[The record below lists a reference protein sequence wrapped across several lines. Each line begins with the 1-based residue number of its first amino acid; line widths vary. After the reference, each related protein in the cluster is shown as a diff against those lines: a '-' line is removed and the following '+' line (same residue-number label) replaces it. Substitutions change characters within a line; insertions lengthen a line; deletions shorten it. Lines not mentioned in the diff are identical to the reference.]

1 MRLSHQLLLAMS
13 LTTVVAIGAT
23 SYTGIK
29 AASGS
34 LEEAYNEKLAAI
46 ADGRRNQLETF
57 FKGVDDNL
65 GSLANNDSMLAAL
78 NMFKMGIEQVKAEN
92 PAEAIKGLYD
102 FKGEQ
107 VDLFKY
113 YKETGLTGYSTQLKK
128 FGPTLKQFAADNSLG
143 DLYLVNKNGVVVY
156 SAIANAELGTNLID
170 GDFSSSSIGQLYS
183 NLVKDSEAKAAAA
196 AEASDADKDG
206 TTEIQD
212 NVGVAKTKAIQ
223 LQDFA
228 PYSVQGNKPVA
239 FVGIP
244 VTDEDFFFYGAIIAQ
259 LSEERIAQILNNG
272 TGLGN
277 TGETVLLR
285 EDGTFLTDSLKTEAI
300 DPLVTKIDISGI
312 GAIEGRDIISG
323 KLSGYRDI
331 EAMAAFAKVSYGSA
345 PWKVAAIVD
354 NNEALQGATT
364 MRWWILSVALI
375 ALLAA
380 VGFAFWFAR
389 SLTRPINAAIDNMHE
404 LSNGNTD
411 FELRGENR
419 KDEVGDIVR
428 SIEHFRKSE
437 IDKLRMEEESV
448 ANRDRSE
455 KERLANESEKQRQ
468 AEEVSLT
475 VDELAQGLEVLAS
488 GDLVTTLDN
497 PFMEGM
503 EPVRQ
508 NFNSSVAKL
517 RETLSG
523 ISNTAG
529 LIRDDS
535 NEISSAT
542 DDLSRRTESQAAAL
556 EEAAA
561 ALTELTENVRSASE
575 QAAEAA
581 SLAQSAKTDTDQSS
595 EVVSNAMS
603 AMSRIE
609 TASSDISGIIN
620 VIDEIAF
627 QTNLLALN
635 AGVEAARAGE
645 AGKGFAVVAQEVRE
659 LAGRSAEAAKE
670 IKSLINTSNTEVG
683 EGVKLVKKTGEV
695 LEKISGQVATIEER
709 IAAVATGASEQ
720 LGGIETVNTTVNEMD
735 QRIQQNA
742 AMAEETTAATTRLV
756 DEINQ
761 LSEMVQSFRISEQNA
776 KARASQTA
784 NSATSTSAP
793 APSTTAK
800 AKPIAQSNPTVQAK
814 PVEQANQLK
823 NMATRMKTTSQS
835 KPAAAKQ
842 EWEDDDSSWDEF
854 KKPK

>member
-29 AASGS
+29 VASGS
-34 LEEAYNEKLAAI
+34 LEEAYNEKLSAI

-57 FKGVDDNL
+57 FQGVNDNL
-65 GSLANNDSMLAAL
+65 SSLAKNDSMSAAL

-92 PAEAIKGLYD
+92 PADAIKGLYE
-102 FKGEQ
+102 FKGAKE
-107 VDLFKY
+107 DLFKY
-113 YKETGLTGYSTQLKK
+113 YKETGLTGYGTQLSK
-128 FGPTLKQFAADNSLG
+128 FGPLLKQFAADNSLG

-156 SAIANAELGTNLID
+156 SAAANAEISTNLDD
-170 GDFSSSSIGQLYS
+170 GPFTQTALGSLYAQLK
-183 NLVKDSEAKAAAA
+183 KDSADNAAALEA
-196 AEASDADKDG
+196 ATESGTDQIQEQTGTAQEKTVRLADF
-206 TTEIQD
+206 E
-212 NVGVAKTKAIQ
+212 
-223 LQDFA
+223 
-228 PYSVQGNKPVA
+228 PYSLLNEKPVA

-244 VTDEDFFFYGAIIAQ
+244 VTDAKHFFFGAIIAQ
-259 LSEERIAQILNNG
+259 LSEERIAQILNND
-272 TGLGN
+272 TGLGT

-285 EDGTFLTDSLKTEAI
+285 NDGTLLSDSSKTAAI
-300 DPLVTKIDISGI
+300 DPLVTKIDLSPI
-312 GAIEGRDIISG
+312 GSIEGREIVSG
-323 KLSGYRDI
+323 ILNGYRDM
-331 EAMAAFAKVSYGSA
+331 ETMAAVAKVSYGSA
-345 PWKVAAIVD
+345 PWQVAAIVD
-354 NNEALQGATT
+354 HNEALQGATT
-364 MRWWILSVALI
+364 MRNWILSVAMV

-380 VGFAFWFAR
+380 LGFAFWFAR

-411 FELRGENR
+411 FELRGDTR

-428 SIEHFRKSE
+428 SIEHFRQSE
-437 IDKLRMEEESV
+437 IDKLRMEEESI
-448 ANRDRSE
+448 ANRDRGE
-455 KERLANESEKQRQ
+455 KEREANEAEKQRQ
-468 AEEVSLT
+468 TEEVSQT
-475 VDELAQGLEVLAS
+475 VAELAKGLEVLAG

-508 NFNSSVAKL
+508 NFNGSVAKL

-659 LAGRSAEAAKE
+659 LAQRSATAAKE
-670 IKSLINTSNTEVG
+670 IKELITRSGAQVQS
-683 EGVKLVKKTGEV
+683 GVDLVAETGEALKSIV
-695 LEKISGQVATIEER
+695 KFVTEMNEHVHKIDDAAQEQASGLKEINR
-709 IAAVATGASEQ
+709 AVNSIDEGT
-720 LGGIETVNTTVNEMD
+720 
-735 QRIQQNA
+735 QQNA
-742 AMAEETTAATTRLV
+742 AMAEEVTASGHTLSQEVQELNAL
-756 DEINQ
+756 
-761 LSEMVQSFRISEQNA
+761 LSEFQLNGTGSTATEHY
-776 KARASQTA
+776 KAA
-784 NSATSTSAP
+784 
-793 APSTTAK
+793 
-800 AKPIAQSNPTVQAK
+800 
-814 PVEQANQLK
+814 
-823 NMATRMKTTSQS
+823 
-835 KPAAAKQ
+835 
-842 EWEDDDSSWDEF
+842 
-854 KKPK
+854 

>member
-34 LEEAYNEKLAAI
+34 LEEANNEKLSAI

-57 FKGVDDNL
+57 FMGVDDNL
-65 GSLANNDSMLAAL
+65 SSLANNDSMLAAL
-78 NMFKMGIEQVKAEN
+78 NMFKMGIEQVKAED
-92 PAEAIKGLYD
+92 PAGAIKGLYN

-107 VDLFKY
+107 QDLFKY

-128 FGPTLKQFAADNSLG
+128 FGPLLKKFTADNSLG

-156 SAIANAELGTNLID
+156 SSVANAELSTSLID
-170 GDFSSSSIGQLYS
+170 GPFAQTSLGTLYG

-196 AEASDADKDG
+196 AAAKE
-206 TTEIQD
+206 TTESGTGQIQEQSGID
-212 NVGVAKTKAIQ
+212 MNKSVQ

-228 PYSVQGNKPVA
+228 PYSVQNGKPVA

-244 VTDEDFFFYGAIIAQ
+244 VTDADHFFYGAIIAQ

-272 TGLGN
+272 TGLGK

-285 EDGTFLTDSLKTEAI
+285 NDGLLLSDSLKTEAV
-300 DPLVTKIDISGI
+300 DPLVTQIDLSSV
-312 GAIEGRDIISG
+312 GAIQGRDIVPAI
-323 KLSGYRDI
+323 LHGYRDM
-331 EAMAAFAKVSYGSA
+331 ETMAAIAKVSYGSA
-345 PWKVAAIVD
+345 PWQVAAIID
-354 NNEALQGATT
+354 HNEALEGATT
-364 MRWWILSVALI
+364 MRNWILSVALF

-380 VGFAFWFAR
+380 LGFAFWFAR

-455 KERLANESEKQRQ
+455 KERLANETEKQRQ

-720 LGGIETVNTTVNEMD
+720 LGGIETVNSTVNEMD

-761 LSEMVQSFRISEQNA
+761 LTQMVQSFRISEQQAATRAAAAAETANKPVA
-776 KARASQTA
+776 KAAAPTPKA
-784 NSATSTSAP
+784 AP
-793 APSTTAK
+793 APK
-800 AKPIAQSNPTVQAK
+800 AKPEAQAD
-814 PVEQANQLK
+814 QLK
-823 NMATRMKTTSQS
+823 SMATAMKTTSQA
-835 KPAAAKQ
+835 KPAAATQ
-842 EWEDDDSSWDEF
+842 EWQDNDASWDEF
-854 KKPK
+854 

>member
-29 AASGS
+29 VASGS
-34 LEEAYNEKLAAI
+34 LEEANNEKLSAI

-57 FKGVDDNL
+57 FMGVDDNL
-65 GSLANNDSMLAAL
+65 SSLANNDSMLAAL
-78 NMFKMGIEQVKAEN
+78 NMFKMGIEQVKAED
-92 PAEAIKGLYD
+92 PASAIKGLYN

-107 VDLFKY
+107 QDLFKY

-128 FGPTLKQFAADNSLG
+128 FGPLLKQFTADNSLG

-156 SAIANAELGTNLID
+156 SSVANAELATSLID
-170 GDFSSSSIGQLYS
+170 GPFAQTSLGTLYG

-196 AEASDADKDG
+196 AAAKE
-206 TTEIQD
+206 TTESGTGQIQEQSGID
-212 NVGVAKTKAIQ
+212 TNKAVQ

-228 PYSVQGNKPVA
+228 PYSVQNGKPVA

-244 VTDEDFFFYGAIIAQ
+244 VTDTDHFFYGAIIAQ

-272 TGLGN
+272 TGLGK

-285 EDGTFLTDSLKTEAI
+285 NDGLLLSDSLKTEAI
-300 DPLVTKIDISGI
+300 DPLVTQIDLSNV
-312 GAIEGRDIISG
+312 GAIQGRDIVPTI
-323 KLSGYRDI
+323 LNGYRDM
-331 EAMAAFAKVSYGSA
+331 ETMAAIAKVSYGSA
-345 PWKVAAIVD
+345 PWQVAAIID
-354 NNEALQGATT
+354 HNEALEGATT
-364 MRWWILSVALI
+364 MRNWILSVALV

-380 VGFAFWFAR
+380 LGFAFWFAR

-448 ANRDRSE
+448 ANRDRNE

-475 VDELAQGLEVLAS
+475 VEELAKGLEVLAS

-508 NFNSSVAKL
+508 NFNGSVAKL

-720 LGGIETVNTTVNEMD
+720 LGGIETVNSTVNEMD

-761 LSEMVQSFRISEQNA
+761 LTQMVQSFRISEQQAATRAAAAAENA
-776 KARASQTA
+776 AKPAMQAAAPTPKA
-784 NSATSTSAP
+784 AP
-793 APSTTAK
+793 APT
-800 AKPIAQSNPTVQAK
+800 PQAK
-814 PVEQANQLK
+814 PEAQANQLK
-823 NMATRMKTTSQS
+823 NMATAMKTTSQA
-835 KPAAAKQ
+835 KPSAATQ
-842 EWEDDDSSWDEF
+842 EWQDDDASWDEF
-854 KKPK
+854 

>member
-29 AASGS
+29 AASSS
-34 LEEAYNEKLAAI
+34 LEESYNEKLSAI

-78 NMFKMGIEQVKAEN
+78 NMFKMGIEQVKIDN
-92 PAEAIKGLYD
+92 PAEAIKGLYN
-102 FKGEQ
+102 FEGEQ
-107 VDLFKY
+107 QDLFKY
-113 YKETGLTGYSTQLKK
+113 YKDTGLTGYGTQLKK
-128 FGPTLKQFAADNSLG
+128 FGPLLKQFAADNTLG
-143 DLYLVNKNGVVVY
+143 DLYLVNKNGMVVY
-156 SAIANAELGTNLID
+156 SATANSELATNLID
-170 GDFSSSSIGQLYS
+170 GPYSKTNLGTLYR
-183 NLVKDSEAKAAAA
+183 NLVKTSEAKAAAFA
-196 AEASDADKDG
+196 DAKTASDGG
-206 TTEIQD
+206 TGEIQEQSGISTD
-212 NVGVAKTKAIQ
+212 KVVQ
-223 LQDFA
+223 LGDFA
-228 PYSVQGNKPVA
+228 PYSVQNNKPVA

-244 VTDEDFFFYGAIIAQ
+244 VTDSEHFFYGAIIAQ
-259 LSEERIAQILNNG
+259 MSDERIAQILNNT
-272 TGLGN
+272 TGLGT

-285 EDGTFLTDSLKTEAI
+285 NDGTLLSDSLKTSGF
-300 DPLVTKIDISGI
+300 DPLVTKIDLSTI
-312 GAIEGRDIISG
+312 GGIEGRNVVSG
-323 KLSGYRDI
+323 ILTGYRDM
-331 EAMAAFAKVSYGSA
+331 ETMTAMAKISYGSA
-345 PWKVAAIVD
+345 SWQVAAIID
-354 NNEALQGATT
+354 RMEALHGATT
-364 MRWWILSVALI
+364 MRNWILTVALA

-380 VGFAFWFAR
+380 LGFAFWFAR
-389 SLTRPINAAIDNMHE
+389 SLTRPINAAIDNMHA
-404 LSNGNTD
+404 LSNGKTD
-411 FELRGENR
+411 FELRGETR

-428 SIEHFRKSE
+428 SIEHFRQSE

-455 KERLANESEKQRQ
+455 QERVANETEKQRQ
-468 AEEVSLT
+468 SEEVSQT
-475 VDELAQGLEVLAS
+475 VGELAKGLEILAS
-488 GDLVTTLDN
+488 GDLVSTLDT

-508 NFNSSVAKL
+508 NFNGSIAKL

-581 SLAQSAKTDTDQSS
+581 SLAQGAKTDTDQSS
-595 EVVSNAMS
+595 EVVSDAMS

-695 LEKISGQVATIEER
+695 LEKISGQVKTIEER

-742 AMAEETTAATTRLV
+742 AMAEETTAATNRLV
-756 DEINQ
+756 EEINQ
-761 LSEMVQSFRISEQNA
+761 LTQMVQSFRISEQQAVAHVSNA
-776 KARASQTA
+776 APL
-784 NSATSTSAP
+784 SAP
-793 APSTTAK
+793 APAPKTKREA
-800 AKPIAQSNPTVQAK
+800 PTSPLRK
-814 PVEQANQLK
+814 
-823 NMATRMKTTSQS
+823 MATVMKTTSQV
-835 KPAAAKQ
+835 KPAAATQ
-842 EWEDDDSSWDEF
+842 EAKDADASWDEF
-854 KKPK
+854 

>member
-29 AASGS
+29 VASSS
-34 LEEAYNEKLAAI
+34 LEEAYNEKISAI

-57 FKGVDDNL
+57 FKGVNDNL
-65 GSLANNDSMLAAL
+65 SSLAKNDSIPAAL
-78 NMFKMGIEQVKAEN
+78 NMFKMGIEQVTAEN
-92 PAEAIKGLYD
+92 PPEAIQGIYD
-102 FKGEQ
+102 FKGSKK
-107 VDLFKY
+107 DLFLY
-113 YKETGLTGYSTQLKK
+113 YRDTGLTGYGTQLTKY
-128 FGPTLKQFAADNSLG
+128 GPALKQFAAENSLG
-143 DLYLVNKNGVVVY
+143 DLYLISNNDVVVY
-156 SAIANAELGTNLID
+156 SDANNSEVSTNLD
-170 GDFSSSSIGQLYS
+170 NGPFAQTAIGSLYAQLK
-183 NLVKDSEAKAAAA
+183 KDAADKAAAL
-196 AEASDADKDG
+196 E
-206 TTEIQD
+206 
-212 NVGVAKTKAIQ
+212 VAKESGTEQIQ
-223 LQDFA
+223 EQTSNAQEIVIRLEDFA
-228 PYSVQGNKPVA
+228 PYSLLNEKPVA

-244 VTDEDFFFYGAIIAQ
+244 VTDANHFFFGAIIAQ
-259 LSEERIAQILNNG
+259 LSEERIAQILNND
-272 TGLGN
+272 TGLGT

-285 EDGTFLTDSLKTEAI
+285 NDGTLLSESLKTAEN
-300 DPLVTKIDISGI
+300 DPLVTKIDLSPIGEIQGREIVSGT
-312 GAIEGRDIISG
+312 
-323 KLSGYRDI
+323 LQGYRDM
-331 EAMAAFAKVSYGSA
+331 ETMAAVAKVSYGTA
-345 PWKVAAIVD
+345 PWQVAAIVGHD
-354 NNEALQGATT
+354 EALHGATT
-364 MRWWILSVALI
+364 MRNWILSVALV

-380 VGFAFWFAR
+380 LGFAFWFAR
-389 SLTRPINAAIDNMHE
+389 SLTRPINTAINNMHE

-411 FELRGENR
+411 FELRGETR

-428 SIEHFRKSE
+428 SIEHFRQSE
-437 IDKLRMEEESV
+437 IDKLRMEEESI
-448 ANRDRSE
+448 ANRDRGE
-455 KERLANESEKQRQ
+455 KEREANEAEKQRQ
-468 AEEVSLT
+468 TEEVSQT
-475 VDELAQGLEVLAS
+475 VAELAKGLEVLAG

-508 NFNSSVAKL
+508 NFNGSVAKL

-659 LAGRSAEAAKE
+659 LAGRSADAAKE

-709 IAAVATGASEQ
+709 IATVATGASEQ
-720 LGGIETVNTTVNEMD
+720 LGGIQTVNSTVNEMD

-761 LSEMVQSFRISEQNA
+761 LTQMVQSFRISEQQA
-776 KARASQTA
+776 A
-784 NSATSTSAP
+784 
-793 APSTTAK
+793 APSMSASVAPPVLAPTPK
-800 AKPIAQSNPTVQAK
+800 APQETQTS
-814 PVEQANQLK
+814 QLK
-823 NMATRMKTTSQS
+823 NMATTMKTTSQA
-835 KPAAAKQ
+835 KPAAAQQ
-842 EWEDDDSSWDEF
+842 EWDDNDKAWDEF
-854 KKPK
+854 

>member
-34 LEEAYNEKLAAI
+34 LEEAYNEKLSAI

-57 FKGVDDNL
+57 FQGVNDNL
-65 GSLANNDSMLAAL
+65 SSLAKNDSMSAAL

-92 PAEAIKGLYD
+92 PADAIKGLYE
-102 FKGEQ
+102 FKGAKE
-107 VDLFKY
+107 DLFKY
-113 YKETGLTGYSTQLKK
+113 YKETGLTGYGTQLSK
-128 FGPTLKQFAADNSLG
+128 FGPLLKQFAADNSLG

-156 SAIANAELGTNLID
+156 SAAANAEISTNLDD
-170 GDFSSSSIGQLYS
+170 GAFTQTALGSLYAQLK
-183 NLVKDSEAKAAAA
+183 KDSADNAAALEA
-196 AEASDADKDG
+196 ATESGTDQIQEQTGTAQEKTVRLADF
-206 TTEIQD
+206 E
-212 NVGVAKTKAIQ
+212 
-223 LQDFA
+223 
-228 PYSVQGNKPVA
+228 PYSLLNEKPVA

-244 VTDEDFFFYGAIIAQ
+244 VTDAKHFFFGAIIAQ
-259 LSEERIAQILNNG
+259 LSEERIAQILNND
-272 TGLGN
+272 TGLGT

-285 EDGTFLTDSLKTEAI
+285 NDGTLLSDSLKTAAI
-300 DPLVTKIDISGI
+300 DPLVTKIDLSPI
-312 GAIEGRDIISG
+312 GSIEGREIVSG
-323 KLSGYRDI
+323 VLNGYRDM
-331 EAMAAFAKVSYGSA
+331 ETMAAVAKVSYGSA
-345 PWKVAAIVD
+345 PWQVAAIID
-354 NNEALQGATT
+354 HNEALQGATT
-364 MRWWILSVALI
+364 MRNWILSVAMV

-380 VGFAFWFAR
+380 LGFAFWFAR
-389 SLTRPINAAIDNMHE
+389 SLTRPINAAINNMHE

-411 FELRGENR
+411 FELRGDTR

-428 SIEHFRKSE
+428 SIEHFRQSE
-437 IDKLRMEEESV
+437 IDKLRMEEESI
-448 ANRDRSE
+448 ANRDRGE
-455 KERLANESEKQRQ
+455 KEREANEAEKQRQ
-468 AEEVSLT
+468 TEEVSQT
-475 VDELAQGLEVLAS
+475 VAELAKGLEVLAG

-508 NFNSSVAKL
+508 NFNGSVAKL

-659 LAGRSAEAAKE
+659 LAGRSADAAKE

-709 IAAVATGASEQ
+709 IATVATGASEQ
-720 LGGIETVNTTVNEMD
+720 LGGIQTVNSTVNEMD

-761 LSEMVQSFRISEQNA
+761 LTQMVQSFRISEHQA
-776 KARASQTA
+776 A
-784 NSATSTSAP
+784 
-793 APSTTAK
+793 APSMSASVAPPVLAPTPK
-800 AKPIAQSNPTVQAK
+800 APQETQTS
-814 PVEQANQLK
+814 QLK
-823 NMATRMKTTSQS
+823 NMATTMKSTSQA
-835 KPAAAKQ
+835 KPAAAQQ
-842 EWEDDDSSWDEF
+842 EWDDNDKAWDEF
-854 KKPK
+854 

>member
-29 AASGS
+29 AATGS
-34 LEEAYNEKLAAI
+34 LEEAYNEKLSAI

-57 FKGVDDNL
+57 FQGVNDNL
-65 GSLANNDSMLAAL
+65 SSLAKNDSMSAAL

-92 PAEAIKGLYD
+92 PADAIKGLYE
-102 FKGEQ
+102 FKGAKE
-107 VDLFKY
+107 DLFKY
-113 YKETGLTGYSTQLKK
+113 YKETGLTGYGTQLNK
-128 FGPTLKQFAADNSLG
+128 FGPLLKQFATDNSLG
-143 DLYLVNKNGVVVY
+143 DLYLVNKNGLVVY
-156 SAIANAELGTNLID
+156 SSAANAEISTNLDD
-170 GDFSSSSIGQLYS
+170 GPFTQTALGALYAQLK
-183 NLVKDSEAKAAAA
+183 KDSADKAAALEA
-196 AEASDADKDG
+196 ATESGTDQIQEQTGTAQDK
-206 TTEIQD
+206 TVRLE
-212 NVGVAKTKAIQ
+212 
-223 LQDFA
+223 DFA
-228 PYSVQGNKPVA
+228 PYTLFSDKPVA

-244 VTDEDFFFYGAIIAQ
+244 VTDAKHFFFGAIIAQ
-259 LSEERIAQILNNG
+259 LSEERIAQILNNN
-272 TGLGN
+272 TGLGT

-285 EDGTFLTDSLKTEAI
+285 NDGTLLSDSLKTSAF
-300 DPLVTKIDISGI
+300 DPLATKIDLSPI
-312 GAIEGRDIISG
+312 GSIEGREIVSG
-323 KLSGYRDI
+323 ILNGYRDI
-331 EAMAAFAKVSYGSA
+331 ETMAAIAKVSYGSA
-345 PWKVAAIVD
+345 PWQVAAIID
-354 NNEALQGATT
+354 HSEALEGATT
-364 MRWWILSVALI
+364 MRNWILTVAMV

-380 VGFAFWFAR
+380 LGFAFWFAR
-389 SLTRPINAAIDNMHE
+389 SLTRPINAAINNMHE

-411 FELRGENR
+411 FELRGETR

-428 SIEHFRKSE
+428 SIEHFRQSE
-437 IDKLRMEEESV
+437 IDKLRMEEASI
-448 ANRDRSE
+448 ADRDRGE
-455 KERLANESEKQRQ
+455 KEREANEAEKQRQ
-468 AEEVSLT
+468 TEEVSQT
-475 VDELAQGLEVLAS
+475 VAELAKGLEILAS

-508 NFNSSVAKL
+508 NFNGSVAKL

-575 QAAEAA
+575 QATEAA

-609 TASSDISGIIN
+609 TASSDIGGIIN

-670 IKSLINTSNTEVG
+670 IKSLISTSNTEVG

-695 LEKISGQVATIEER
+695 LGKISGQVATIEER

-720 LGGIETVNTTVNEMD
+720 LGGIQTVNSTVNEMD

-761 LSEMVQSFRISEQNA
+761 LTQMVQSFRISEQQAATQITHQANH
-776 KARASQTA
+776 KASIAAPVAASVA
-784 NSATSTSAP
+784 GP
-793 APSTTAK
+793 APK
-800 AKPIAQSNPTVQAK
+800 AAPQHAQTG
-814 PVEQANQLK
+814 QLK
-823 NMATRMKTTSQS
+823 TMATAMKTTSQA
-835 KPAAAKQ
+835 KPAAAQ
-842 EWEDDDSSWDEF
+842 QQWDDNDKAWDEF
-854 KKPK
+854 